1 MFLFLGRRFG
11 IPGVISVIALVF
23 AMVGGAFAAN
33 NIGSGS
39 SSATASAAKGKPG
52 PRGPRGPKGPKGAT
66 GAAGANGTNGAVGPA
81 GPKGET
87 GAKGEKGEK
96 GSKGDTGSPWV
107 AGGTLPEGA
116 TETGTW
122 GAQVPKLAPGLI
134 PISLPI
140 PMAAEPEVV
149 FVHGAI
155 EVNGN
160 EEDVSGDGLC
170 PGVTAGVPT
179 AEPGVLC
186 VYVTTF
192 AGSPPVFQAF
202 LDPTKQNEPAA
213 SPAGTIVAVESG
225 EAESSVYGV
234 WAATGE

>member
-1 MFLFLGRRFG
+1 
-11 IPGVISVIALVF
+11 
-23 AMVGGAFAAN
+23 
-33 NIGSGS
+33 
-39 SSATASAAKGKPG
+39 
-52 PRGPRGPKGPKGAT
+52 
-66 GAAGANGTNGAVGPA
+66 
-81 GPKGET
+81 
-87 GAKGEKGEK
+87 
-96 GSKGDTGSPWV
+96 
-107 AGGTLPEGA
+107 
-116 TETGTW
+116 
-122 GAQVPKLAPGLI
+122 
-134 PISLPI
+134 
-140 PMAAEPEVV
+140 MAAEPEVV

-155 EVNGN
+155 EVNGK